1 MDERVYIMIRN
12 KVKLPK
18 NLELLTKKR
27 EMLLELLTDIDI
39 DINQEYVDLTHNITH
54 KDNCKSF
61 SLIYN
66 GITFNFRPLKNER
79 DYTVIKSGRPIGGVY
94 NKNMDDLKLD
104 IVKGII

>member
-1 MDERVYIMIRN
+1 MIRN

-18 NLELLTKKR
+18 QLDSLHNKRSMLIELLSNIDSDIEYEFKQ
-27 EMLLELLTDIDI
+27 LTYDII
-39 DINQEYVDLTHNITH
+39 E
-54 KDNCKSF
+54 KDNGKSF

-66 GITFNFRPLKNER
+66 GITFNFRPLKNKN

-94 NKNMDDLKLD
+94 NKSIDNLKLD